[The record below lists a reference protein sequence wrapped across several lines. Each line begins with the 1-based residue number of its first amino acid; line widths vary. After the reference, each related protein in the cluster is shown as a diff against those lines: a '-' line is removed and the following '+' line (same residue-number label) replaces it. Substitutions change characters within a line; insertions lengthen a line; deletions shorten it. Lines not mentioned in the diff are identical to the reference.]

1 MPRRHSR
8 RSKRMSRRISKRVYK
23 GGDGAAE
30 NMLRVV
36 GDSNTQ
42 FNNVF
47 GPGNTN
53 SSNVVVPLQSGSSMQ
68 NSAPVGGQNGGRR
81 GGRRGGT
88 RGRKGG
94 FFGVG
99 SVINQAIVPFALLGM
114 QQSYRRGHNH
124 NHGTKRRFR

>member
-8 RSKRMSRRISKRVYK
+8 RSKRMSRRSSKRVYK

-30 NMLRVV
+30 YMLRTV
-36 GDSNTQ
+36 GAGNQQ
-42 FNNVF
+42 FDNVF
-47 GPGNTN
+47 GPGNT
-53 SSNVVVPLQSGSSMQ
+53 SQSNVVVPLQSGSSMQ

-99 SVINQAIVPFALLGM
+99 SVINQAVVPFALLGM
-114 QQSYRRGHNH
+114 QQTYRRGHNH